1 MAILVTGGAGYIGSH
16 TTVELLKKG
25 YEVVVM
31 DNLYNAS
38 KIALDRVEQITG
50 KKVKFYEVDMRDKEA
65 GRKIFQENN
74 IDCVIH
80 FAGMKAVGESVR
92 IPLDYYDNNIGGT
105 ITLLEVMKEF
115 NVKTILFSSSATV
128 YGGKATVP

>member
-65 GRKIFQENN
+65 DRKIFQENN

-115 NVKTILFSSSATV
+115 NVKTILFSGSFTE
-128 YGGKATVP
+128 

>member
-65 GRKIFQENN
+65 DRKIFQENN

-115 NVKTILFSSSATV
+115 NVKTILFS
-128 YGGKATVP
+128 